1 MTHTE
6 KIFHAFEDR
15 HIRLRLHG
23 TRLPP
28 NYTIYLRVNK
38 SNNATTQPR
47 RPKRKRRR
55 KERGLQPRLVSSSD
69 SDMDIKSDVKDEDDD
84 DNLAAAALASDGE
97 AAADQDEQIRRNN
110 AYPGATNT
118 IGSIHQRQWFL
129 SLDRVSSG
137 FVREAGRWVRKT
149 SDDGMLEGFET
160 FFVRGRD
167 VERSVVTGRL
177 AEDVMADEGVKGYM
191 GRKMWRPITE

>member
-1 MTHTE
+1 
-6 KIFHAFEDR
+6 
-15 HIRLRLHG
+15 
-23 TRLPP
+23 
-28 NYTIYLRVNK
+28 
-38 SNNATTQPR
+38 
-47 RPKRKRRR
+47 
-55 KERGLQPRLVSSSD
+55 
-69 SDMDIKSDVKDEDDD
+69 MDIKSDVKDEDDD